1 MTLRKDKVHRIHL
14 LSVFL
19 SALTGHAWV
28 YREPSSGAVPHGS
41 SQAV

>member
-1 MTLRKDKVHRIHL
+1 MTLRKDEVHRIH

-28 YREPSSGAVPHGS
+28 HREPSSGAVPHGS

>member
-1 MTLRKDKVHRIHL
+1 MTLQKVKFTEIH

-19 SALTGHAWV
+19 SLTGHAWV

-41 SQAV
+41 SQDV